1 MGSGAF
7 KRNLFTYRNGL
18 TTASKIVENV
28 SKNNTEAGEKI
39 LEDDLAIN
47 VSLSLRT
54 VFAENRN
61 LE

>member
-1 MGSGAF
+1 MKSGAF
-7 KRNLFTYRNGL
+7 KRNQFTFKNGL
-18 TTASKIVENV
+18 KTASKILENV
-28 SKNNTEAGEKI
+28 SKNNTEAREKI

-47 VSLSLRT
+47 VSFSLRT